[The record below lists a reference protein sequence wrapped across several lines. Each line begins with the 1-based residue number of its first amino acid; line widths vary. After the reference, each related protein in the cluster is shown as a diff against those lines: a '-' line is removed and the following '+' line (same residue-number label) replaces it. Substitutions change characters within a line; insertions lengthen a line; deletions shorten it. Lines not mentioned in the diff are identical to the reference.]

1 MWTVNDITACRQEAN
16 LGRLAFCK
24 FDKPYPILLS
34 KNQETNPIFIISNW
48 KSHPTFARFGIP
60 WVFSVK
66 SLMVYTVYKY
76 KEGKQ
81 VYNYTKHTCCIVSI
95 IFLQYLGGRLHW
107 RNMSIFTQYQRMSW
121 RKTTSFEAYGKW
133 KKALLTFKS
142 MSDISENISIT
153 F

>member
-1 MWTVNDITACRQEAN
+1 MQGKQVWTVNDITACRQEAN

-34 KNQETNPIFIISNW
+34 KNQETNPIFISSNR

-133 KKALLTFKS
+133 KKSFADFQ
-142 MSDISENISIT
+142 IYVWH
-153 F
+153 